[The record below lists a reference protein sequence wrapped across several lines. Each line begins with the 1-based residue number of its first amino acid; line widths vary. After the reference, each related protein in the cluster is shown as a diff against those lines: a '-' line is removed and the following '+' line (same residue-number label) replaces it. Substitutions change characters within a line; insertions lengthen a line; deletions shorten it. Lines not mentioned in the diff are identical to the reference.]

1 MHFDK
6 DELLI
11 TNGGSEA
18 LLFAM
23 MATCD
28 PGDKLLIPE
37 PFYTNYNGFGQ
48 CVNVGVAPITT
59 KAENGFHLP
68 SKEEILSKID
78 DKVKAIL
85 LSNPGNP
92 TGAIYSKEE
101 LEMIAEIAIEKD
113 LWIISDEVYR
123 EFVYDGLEYTSFGNL
138 KQVEDRVIIID
149 SVSINV
155 GVAPITTKA
164 EYGFN
169 LPSKDE
175 ILSKIAEKVKAI
187 LLSNP
192 GNPTG
197 AIYSKEEL
205 EMIAEIAIEKEL
217 WLISD
222 EVYREFVYDG
232 LEYTSFGNLKQVE
245 DRVIIIDSV
254 SKRYSACGAV
264 IIIDS
269 VSKRYSACGARI
281 GSIASKNKEL
291 IAQIMKL
298 CQGRLCVPTLE
309 QVGAVELYK
318 TPVSYFKEV
327 NDEYRKRRD
336 VLYSELMKVDGVI
349 CEKPTGAFYIVA
361 KLPVDKV
368 SYFKEVNDEYR
379 KRRDVLYSEL
389 MKVDGVIC
397 EKPTGA
403 FYIVAKLPVDN
414 AEDFVKWMLT
424 EFRVDN
430 ETVMATPAEGFYATP
445 GLGRDEIRLAYI
457 LKEEDLRKAAKILKE
472 GLEAYVKLNK

>member
-1 MHFDK
+1 MNNFSNRVTAMQASPIRKLVPFATAAKADGVKVYHLNIGQPDIKTPRGFFDAVKNFDDEVLEYAVSQGIPELIEALQDYYKTYDMHFDK

-149 SVSINV
+149 SVS
-155 GVAPITTKA
+155 
-164 EYGFN
+164 
-169 LPSKDE
+169 
-175 ILSKIAEKVKAI
+175 
-187 LLSNP
+187 
-192 GNPTG
+192 
-197 AIYSKEEL
+197 
-205 EMIAEIAIEKEL
+205 
-217 WLISD
+217 
-222 EVYREFVYDG
+222 
-232 LEYTSFGNLKQVE
+232 
-245 DRVIIIDSV
+245 
-254 SKRYSACGAV
+254 
-264 IIIDS
+264 
-269 VSKRYSACGARI
+269 KRYSACGARI

-361 KLPVDKV
+361 KLPVD
-368 SYFKEVNDEYR
+368 
-379 KRRDVLYSEL
+379 
-389 MKVDGVIC
+389 
-397 EKPTGA
+397 
-403 FYIVAKLPVDN
+403 N
-414 AEDFVKWMLT
+414 AEEFVKWMLT